1 MSSCMRL
8 DRERKN
14 RAFASSLFVTR
25 VSFDTNKIGSN
36 LFPTLRVG
44 LDAKKG

>member
-1 MSSCMRL
+1 MRL

-14 RAFASSLFVTR
+14 RAFASSLFLTSA
-25 VSFDTNKIGSN
+25 SFDINKVGSN
-36 LFPTLRVG
+36 LFPALRVG